1 MLRNPWRIHT
11 IIEWLENWFDSRD
24 ASTFLIYSVH
34 KNPIC
39 TCILLWWKFSFCCLI
54 GFPVAFFWEQK
65 MARVDCFSVDYR
77 CQCFVFSLFFLET
90 RANYLKFMDS
100 AFSCER
106 LSVCFYFFWFIIFVF
121 RFLFFVFFIIFFNFI
136 FKSKFIYFFLQFW
149 SWLFLFLNLFL
160 ALL

>member
-1 MLRNPWRIHT
+1 MLVLSVGVYVLIPPRILCFAIHGEY
-11 IIEWLENWFDSRD
+11 IQSLNGCKID
-24 ASTFLIYSVH
+24 LIQGMLVIFSFSVH

-39 TCILLWWKFSFCCLI
+39 TCIMLWWTFSFCCLI

-100 AFSCER
+100 TFSCEH
-106 LSVCFYFFWFIIFVF
+106 LSVCFYFFD
-121 RFLFFVFFIIFFNFI
+121 L
-136 FKSKFIYFFLQFW
+136 
-149 SWLFLFLNLFL
+149 
-160 ALL
+160 